1 MPKTSEWQKAVV
13 HAQNIRMAKSCR
25 SCPKH
30 PDGKKL
36 SFMPK
41 TSGWQKAVSHAA
53 TVLLP

>member
-1 MPKTSEWQKAVV
+1 MPKTSGWQKAVV
-13 HAQNIRMAKSCR
+13 HAQNIQMTKSCQP
-25 SCPKH
+25 CPKH
-30 PDGKKL
+30 PNDKKL

>member
-1 MPKTSEWQKAVV
+1 MPKTSGWQKAVV
-13 HAQNIRMAKSCR
+13 HAQNIQMTKSCHP
-25 SCPKH
+25 CPKH
-30 PDGKKL
+30 PHDKKL